1 MSHSLLKRYPSLYDL
16 VYLGS
21 YLYES
26 EDFSKCGYND
36 EAVPPWSAMSRSYLT
51 AKDSDFIWLQG
62 PSQANS
68 RTADRM
74 LFKTCFSMDSGDV
87 LLLLCVRN
95 QRRSAKSP
103 WYAERFI
110 SYSEFQR
117 NGQFAGIPEG
127 EWLRNWAVIRLGES
141 HDYFGALS
149 ELGKLTHSEERWYF
163 GQNED
168 TRYPILGNY
177 LRYVFYK
184 LWLDQCICYSTDKQM
199 AAFNTG
205 LVNNKYE
212 FIYAVFDRI
221 PPVYGKIWNLKGF
234 CIAGEQGLGKELLR
248 QFNPV
253 PRPARFFTNT
263 SELIYEI
270 NYDLP
275 LSSQLPYVDYSHIIH
290 DNLSRF
296 PFSFL
301 RSACFGYHSI
311 LELLEKAANTSSKD
325 DLEEIWE
332 NIDQLI
338 DDELFLRIK
347 VLMERA
353 LDAAMRRVIWNYKTA
368 IPVYFPARNAI
379 SWLLPLALSPG
390 SQADVALVVERYPNG
405 NLEGHTIL
413 DLDMAYTN
421 ARLISKP
428 ESDWLSPRII
438 TMGLE
443 TRLVIESESTESAPS
458 ARTASL
464 PQPQPEPKP
473 SCKPPV
479 SVSSKESAG
488 GKRAPAKKKL
498 SPVET
503 ETKPQA
509 SAAKKPGR
517 KGKTDGKQQLS
528 PAEESVKRLP
538 AKRILQKESN
548 VVRTALEVLHSQ
560 LSEKRSLPPTGVVVQ
575 SMIGQRITLP
585 AVSARK
591 KNKGLQG
598 MYRGVVVTI
607 PKKLLSKDSSFY
619 AGKPMEVVI
628 TGVNPQG
635 NQYTAEPAGAPAV

>member
-1 MSHSLLKRYPSLYDL
+1 
-16 VYLGS
+16 
-21 YLYES
+21 
-26 EDFSKCGYND
+26 
-36 EAVPPWSAMSRSYLT
+36 
-51 AKDSDFIWLQG
+51 
-62 PSQANS
+62 
-68 RTADRM
+68 
-74 LFKTCFSMDSGDV
+74 
-87 LLLLCVRN
+87 
-95 QRRSAKSP
+95 
-103 WYAERFI
+103 
-110 SYSEFQR
+110 
-117 NGQFAGIPEG
+117 
-127 EWLRNWAVIRLGES
+127 
-141 HDYFGALS
+141 
-149 ELGKLTHSEERWYF
+149 
-163 GQNED
+163 
-168 TRYPILGNY
+168 
-177 LRYVFYK
+177 
-184 LWLDQCICYSTDKQM
+184 
-199 AAFNTG
+199 
-205 LVNNKYE
+205 
-212 FIYAVFDRI
+212 
-221 PPVYGKIWNLKGF
+221 
-234 CIAGEQGLGKELLR
+234 
-248 QFNPV
+248 
-253 PRPARFFTNT
+253 
-263 SELIYEI
+263 
-270 NYDLP
+270 
-275 LSSQLPYVDYSHIIH
+275 
-290 DNLSRF
+290 
-296 PFSFL
+296 
-301 RSACFGYHSI
+301 
-311 LELLEKAANTSSKD
+311 
-325 DLEEIWE
+325 
-332 NIDQLI
+332 
-338 DDELFLRIK
+338 
-347 VLMERA
+347 
-353 LDAAMRRVIWNYKTA
+353 
-368 IPVYFPARNAI
+368 
-379 SWLLPLALSPG
+379 
-390 SQADVALVVERYPNG
+390 
-405 NLEGHTIL
+405 
-413 DLDMAYTN
+413 
-421 ARLISKP
+421 
-428 ESDWLSPRII
+428 
-438 TMGLE
+438 MGLE

-509 SAAKKPGR
+509 SAAKRPGR